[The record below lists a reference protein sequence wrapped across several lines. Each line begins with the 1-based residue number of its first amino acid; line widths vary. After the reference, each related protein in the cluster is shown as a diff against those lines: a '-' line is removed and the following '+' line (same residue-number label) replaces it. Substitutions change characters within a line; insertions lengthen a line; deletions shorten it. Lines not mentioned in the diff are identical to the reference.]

1 MASKTTTG
9 KTAQSEMTTSEAYMR
24 TVNKISGNTR
34 NWLVIMGAVQDL
46 RGAIRHE
53 LEDTYSPGVPN
64 RKEKFDEFQ
73 TVMDAVKRFVIS
85 EMGRSIYSRMLREEG
100 TI

>member
-1 MASKTTTG
+1 MALQSATG

-46 RGAIRHE
+46 RDAMRHE

-73 TVMDAVKRFVIS
+73 AVMDTVKRFVIS
-85 EMGRSIYSRMLREEG
+85 EMGSSIYSRMLREEG

>member
-1 MASKTTTG
+1 MALQSATG

-24 TVNKISGNTR
+24 TVNKISNNTR

-46 RGAIRHE
+46 RDAMLHE
-53 LEDTYSPGVPN
+53 LEGAYSPGIPN

-85 EMGRSIYSRMLREEG
+85 EMGSSIYARMLGEEG

>member
-1 MASKTTTG
+1 
-9 KTAQSEMTTSEAYMR
+9 MR

-46 RGAIRHE
+46 RDAIRHE

-85 EMGRSIYSRMLREEG
+85 EMGRSIYSQMLREEG

>member
-9 KTAQSEMTTSEAYMR
+9 KAAQSEMTTSEAYMR
-24 TVNKISGNTR
+24 TVNKISNNTR

-46 RGAIRHE
+46 RGAMWHE
-53 LEDTYSPGVPN
+53 LEDAYSPGVPG

-73 TVMDAVKRFVIS
+73 TIMGAVERFVIS
-85 EMGRSIYSRMLREEG
+85 EMGQSIYVRMLGEEG

>member
-1 MASKTTTG
+1 
-9 KTAQSEMTTSEAYMR
+9 MTTSRTYMR
-24 TVNKISGNTR
+24 TVNKISDNTR

-46 RGAIRHE
+46 RDAMLRE
-53 LEDTYSPGVPN
+53 LEGAYSPGVPN

>member
-1 MASKTTTG
+1 MASQSTTG

-46 RGAIRHE
+46 RGAMLHE
-53 LEDTYSPGVPN
+53 LEGAYSPGVPN
-64 RKEKFDEFQ
+64 RKEKLDEFQ
-73 TVMDAVKRFVIS
+73 AVMGAVNRFVIS
-85 EMGRSIYSRMLREEG
+85 EMGSSIYARMLGEEG

>member
-1 MASKTTTG
+1 MALQSATG

-46 RGAIRHE
+46 RDAMRHE
-53 LEDTYSPGVPN
+53 MEDNDSPGFTN

-73 TVMDAVKRFVIS
+73 AVMDTVKRFVIS
-85 EMGRSIYSRMLREEG
+85 EMGSSIYSRMLREEG

>member
-1 MASKTTTG
+1 MASKTATG
-9 KTAQSEMTTSEAYMR
+9 KTAHTEIATSEAYMR
-24 TVNKISGNTR
+24 TVNKISDNTR

-46 RGAIRHE
+46 RGAMWHE
-53 LEDTYSPGVPN
+53 LEDAYSPGVPG

-73 TVMDAVKRFVIS
+73 TVMDAVKQFVIS
-85 EMGRSIYSRMLREEG
+85 EMGSSIYARMLGEEG

>member
-1 MASKTTTG
+1 
-9 KTAQSEMTTSEAYMR
+9 MR
-24 TVNKISGNTR
+24 TVNKISDNTR

-46 RGAIRHE
+46 RDAMRHE
-53 LEDTYSPGVPN
+53 LEGAYSPGVPN

-73 TVMDAVKRFVIS
+73 TVMDAVNRFVIS
-85 EMGRSIYSRMLREEG
+85 EMGSSIYARMLGEEG

>member
-9 KTAQSEMTTSEAYMR
+9 KAAQSEMATSKTYMR
-24 TVNKISGNTR
+24 TVNKISASTR

-46 RGAIRHE
+46 RDAMLRE
-53 LEDTYSPGVPN
+53 LEGAYSPGVPN

>member
-9 KTAQSEMTTSEAYMR
+9 KTDQLEMTTSKTYMR

-46 RGAIRHE
+46 RDAMWHE
-53 LEDTYSPGVPN
+53 LMDSYPPGVPD

>member
-1 MASKTTTG
+1 MALQSATG

-24 TVNKISGNTR
+24 TVNKISDNTR

-46 RGAIRHE
+46 RDAMLHE
-53 LEDTYSPGVPN
+53 LEGTYSPGVPN

-73 TVMDAVKRFVIS
+73 AVMDTVKRFVIS
-85 EMGRSIYSRMLREEG
+85 EMGSSIYARMLGEEG

>member
-9 KTAQSEMTTSEAYMR
+9 KTAQSEMTTSRTYMR
-24 TVNKISGNTR
+24 TVNKISDNTR

-46 RGAIRHE
+46 RDAMLHE
-53 LEDTYSPGVPN
+53 LEGTYSPGVPN

-85 EMGRSIYSRMLREEG
+85 EMGQSIYARMLREEG